1 MRTRTKVVLS
11 RLTAPEVE
19 LAAPVWIS
27 PPRPPAPPAP
37 PVPADAPPLF
47 SLPPLPLTSPPRPPS
62 PPSLPTATFSPV
74 RPRACVL
81 LVMRLGLSLSLSVST
96 SRVTLFMSPQS
107 QVNSTSTSVPLRL
120 FSEPASAVALPVST
134 KPPAPPFPPFPPLP
148 AEAPPL
154 FSLPPPPSTAP
165 PTPPA
170 PPMLPSATLAPVWE
184 SACVLLVMVPE
195 LVVVIEIDV
204 EFTAA
209 NAGVAVRS
217 IANDAATA
225 AAFLIVVIVC
235 FVSFHNLLSCL
246 LKDGAKTGIDHYV
259 NMSLTR
265 AHKSGLG
272 RCSPRCGPLDA
283 RRPHPRL
290 HSLSDTKKAKYPED
304 TSLKPCN
311 PLCCAL

>member
-19 LAAPVWIS
+19 LAAPVRIS
-27 PPRPPAPPAP
+27 PPRPPAPPEP
-37 PVPADAPPLF
+37 PIPADAPPLF
-47 SLPPLPLTSPPRPPS
+47 SLPKEPSTTPPRPPS
-62 PPSLPTATFSPV
+62 PPVLPSAVLSPE
-74 RPRACVL
+74 RPRACVVL
-81 LVMRLGLSLSLSVST
+81 LMTFAALSLSVST

-120 FSEPASAVALPVST
+120 FSEPASAVALPVLMR
-134 KPPAPPFPPFPPLP
+134 PPAPPFPPFPPLP

-170 PPMLPSATLAPVWE
+170 PPVLPSATLRPVWE
-184 SACVLLVMVPE
+184 SACVTLVMVPE

-283 RRPHPRL
+283 SSPPPRL
-290 HSLSDTKKAKYPED
+290 
-304 TSLKPCN
+304 
-311 PLCCAL
+311 PLPSPLLWARV